1 MGLRPAKITPPR
13 ASSAIPRRRLWS
25 RLDGARRRSA
35 AIWIAGP
42 PGSGKT
48 TLVASWLAA
57 RRCRP
62 VWLRVDPADE
72 DLATLLHYLG
82 EAARP
87 RCRRPVPA
95 PAVGPGLDAEVV
107 ARRYLSRLLT
117 QLPRG
122 TVLVLDDAGHLAD
135 EGLAARALRL
145 LVDELPTGIAAVL
158 VGRGEP
164 PRALAGATATGR
176 LAVLGA
182 DELRLTAAE
191 VRALAVRHGV
201 RASRARAERL
211 HRDVDGWAAGLVLL
225 LAHARRDEA
234 VRPELATL
242 DYFAGEVFD
251 RADGATRR
259 LLLET
264 ALLDAPT
271 ASLAAAST
279 GDPGA
284 SRVLAG
290 LARRGV
296 FTYSHGGDDPAFE
309 FHALFRAFLLRRGR
323 DELPPGRA
331 DEVRRA
337 AAAHLAARGG
347 ADAEGAFALLADSG
361 AVDEAAA
368 LVRRLGPGLL
378 EEGRGATLEAW
389 LARLPAER
397 SASDPWLIYLG
408 AMARLGRA
416 PEAARDL
423 LDRAHAMFEQ
433 QGDAR
438 GVWLAW
444 AAAVEAIMTASS
456 DFTSLSA
463 RLAAAGT
470 LRVRWPP
477 PSPELEIR
485 VTLATLAALVHHDP
499 GHPAL
504 RAAATEART
513 LALAPGDDRTR
524 LVAGVWYQ
532 FHGGWW
538 LGDVDGVRPVIE
550 ALAPLAR
557 ARGADPIAAVLWLT
571 FESPFHL
578 LAGDEAA
585 AARVAAEG
593 RSLAEREG
601 VRTWNPALLTQAIWG
616 ALGRDDLPG
625 ARAALDTARALV
637 RPDSDVDLSTLRMF
651 EAAVAL
657 RAGSPA
663 DAARL
668 AADAREVAER
678 AGFASVHVFAEVIRA
693 RAAACDPS
701 REGEVE
707 AALAAARRKIAPL
720 GSAAFEH
727 LLALIEAD
735 RAFRAGATEEAREA
749 LARAVPGARQGS
761 VHALYLFSGEE
772 LGRLWALALRCGV
785 APETVRGL
793 IRSRR
798 LPPPPEAGAEWP
810 WPVRIRALGRF
821 EVQREGVAVPVP
833 RSKPLDVL
841 KVLVALGGREVEEG
855 AVADALWP
863 EAEAD
868 AARHALETALYRLRR
883 LVGPDVVVQ
892 RDRRLSIAADRCW
905 VDAQELETRLAAA
918 SAPLERR
925 GSARAAHDVEAT
937 AALYRGP
944 LLAEQPEA
952 PWATDAR
959 ERLRRR
965 VARWAE
971 AVAAARACDDPAAL
985 RARLAAADPALARW
999 PQARSA

>member
-1 MGLRPAKITPPR
+1 MGLRLAKITPPR
-13 ASSAIPRRRLWS
+13 ASSAVPRRRLWS
-25 RLDGARRRSA
+25 RLDAARRRSA
-35 AIWIAGP
+35 AIWIGGP
-42 PGSGKT
+42 PGAGKT

-95 PAVGPGLDAEVV
+95 PAMGPGLDPEVV

-117 QLPRG
+117 RLPAG

-135 EGLAARALRL
+135 DGLAARALRV
-145 LVDELPTGIAAVL
+145 LVEELPTGISAVL

-164 PRALAGATATGR
+164 PRALAAAVAAGR
-176 LAVLGA
+176 LAALGA
-182 DELRLTAAE
+182 SELRLTAAE
-191 VRALAVRHGV
+191 VRALAERHGV

-225 LAHARRDEA
+225 LARERRDA
-234 VRPELATL
+234 ASRPELATL

-251 RADGATRR
+251 RADAATRR
-259 LLLET
+259 ILLET

-271 ASLAAAST
+271 ASLACAST
-279 GDPGA
+279 GDPAA
-284 SRVLAG
+284 SRVLAA

-296 FTYSHGGDDPAFE
+296 FTHSHGGDDPAFE
-309 FHALFRAFLLRRGR
+309 FHGLFRAFLLRRGR

-337 AAAHLAARGG
+337 AAVHLGARGG
-347 ADAEGAFALLADSG
+347 ADAEAAFALLAEAG

-378 EEGRGATLEAW
+378 AEGRSATLEAW
-389 LARLPAER
+389 LARLPPER
-397 SASDPWLIYLG
+397 SASDAWLIYLG

-416 PEAARDL
+416 PEAARDQ
-423 LDRAHAMFEQ
+423 LDRARAMFER
-433 QGDAR
+433 QGDAT

-444 AAAVEAIMTASS
+444 AAAVEAIMVASS

-463 RLAAAGT
+463 RVAQAEA
-470 LRVRWPP
+470 LRARLPP
-477 PSPELEIR
+477 PSAELDVR

-504 RAAATEART
+504 RAAATAARH
-513 LALAPGDDRTR
+513 LAVAPGDDRAR

-532 FHGGWW
+532 FHAGWW
-538 LGDVDGVRPVIE
+538 LGDVDGVRPVVD
-550 ALAPLAR
+550 ALGPAAR
-557 ARGADPIAAVLWLT
+557 ARGADPVAAVLWLT
-571 FESPFHL
+571 FESPFRL
-578 LAGDEAA
+578 LDGDEAA
-585 AARVAAEG
+585 AARVGAEA
-593 RSLAEREG
+593 RALAEREG
-601 VRTWNPALLTQAIWG
+601 VRTWNPALVTQAVWG
-616 ALGRDDLPG
+616 ALARDDLPG
-625 ARAALDTARALV
+625 ARAGLDGARALV
-637 RPDSDVDLSTLRMF
+637 RPGNDVDLSTLRMF

-657 RAGSPA
+657 RSGSAA
-663 DAARL
+663 DAALL
-668 AADAREVAER
+668 ATEARELAER

-701 REGEVE
+701 RAREAE

-720 GSAAFEH
+720 GSRAFEH
-727 LLALIEAD
+727 LLALVEAD
-735 RAFRAGATEEAREA
+735 RALRAGAAEEAREA

-761 VHALYLFSGEE
+761 LHARYLFSGEE
-772 LGRLWALALRCGV
+772 LGRLWALALRRGV
-785 APETVRGL
+785 APETVREL
-793 IRSRR
+793 LRSRR
-798 LPPPPEAGAEWP
+798 LVPPPDAGEEWP

-821 EVQREGVAVPVP
+821 EVERDGAAVPVS
-833 RSKPLDVL
+833 RSKPMELL
-841 KVLVALGGREVEEG
+841 KVLVALGGREVDAG
-855 AVADALWP
+855 VLADALWP

-883 LVGPDVVVQ
+883 LVGADVVVQ
-892 RDRRLSIAADRCW
+892 RDLRISIVADRCW
-905 VDAQELETRLAAA
+905 VDARELEARLAAA
-918 SAPLERR
+918 SATLERR
-925 GSARAAHDVEAT
+925 GPDRAAHDVEGT

-944 LLAEQPEA
+944 LLADEA
-952 PWATDAR
+952 EAWAADAR

-985 RARLAAADPALARW
+985 RDRLAAADPALAGR
-999 PQARSA
+999 PALRSA